1 MNKFIQGRPY
11 RGGTEADGVAPAD
24 SYDDVMFDEGDDR
37 QAINLRAIWAAMYR
51 SRIAIGIIIC
61 VAILLAV
68 ASLILMPRTYQA
80 RASVQ
85 IDQQTTKVLGTEDIE
100 PTLSGTEADRF
111 LQTQIDILGS
121 RSLAKKVSD
130 RLALTANDQFFRNM
144 GAEPPVDP
152 ALRQNAILDI
162 LQDNLSVNLPRSS
175 RVVDVKFVSRN
186 PAFAAQ
192 VANSY
197 AENFIASNIQRKFST
212 TDYSR
217 QFLQGRLEQAK
228 GRVEQSERDLI
239 EYSRGARLIDA
250 STGASAG
257 QIDSRRSLTASNL
270 VALNDSYAAAQS
282 ARLLAHERWKEV
294 QVTPVMSLP
303 EVLSN
308 PAMQSLLV
316 QRAELTA
323 KISELRQR
331 LLPDHPT
338 VAQATAHLNE
348 INSQISGL
356 ATSIKNSIFRQFQA
370 TQRQEAA
377 LEGRVNDLKGATL
390 SEQDRGVRYN
400 ILKREVDTNRQL
412 YDSLLQR
419 FKELSAQAGITS
431 NNITS
436 VDVAEIPRKPISPK
450 PKLNLVLGLLAG
462 LIGAAMFVFA
472 REQLDDAIRNPRD
485 MEEKLN
491 LPLLA
496 VVPDQRDKAPIEAL
510 EDKRSSLREAYHAA
524 RTSIELS
531 SDRGL
536 YKSIVVTSSGMAE
549 GKSTSSYSLA
559 RDFAAVGRRV
569 LVIDAD
575 LRKPSLHTFFGVPK
589 AAKGLSTVLAR
600 QTTVQDAIRKTDFE
614 NLSYL
619 PSGPIPPDPAQL
631 IGGESLREML
641 EDLKSQFDIV
651 VLDAP
656 PVLALADAIELA
668 ADADA
673 TIFIVEAG
681 NAHFGQ
687 AKNAVRRLRQA
698 GANLIGGIVTK
709 YDPKATG
716 FGAYEDYYEYE
727 YSEK

>member
-1 MNKFIQGRPY
+1 MNRFIQWQPY
-11 RGGTEADGVAPAD
+11 RGGNQSDGGASADA
-24 SYDDVMFDEGDDR
+24 YDDVMFDEGEDR
-37 QAINLRAIWAAMYR
+37 QAINLRAIWAAIYR
-51 SRIAIGIIIC
+51 SRIVIGIIIA

-68 ASLILMPRTYQA
+68 ASLILTPRAYQA

-130 RLALTANDQFFRNM
+130 RLALTANDQFFKNM
-144 GAEPPVDP
+144 GVEPPVDV

-162 LQDNLSVNLPRSS
+162 LQDNLSVNLPRNS

-186 PAFAAQ
+186 PTFAAQ

-239 EYSRGARLIDA
+239 EYSRDARLIDA
-250 STGASAG
+250 STGASVG
-257 QIDSRRSLTASNL
+257 QADSRRSLTASNL

-282 ARLLAHERWKEV
+282 ARLLAQERWKEV
-294 QVTPVMSLP
+294 QVTPIMSLP

-338 VAQATAHLNE
+338 VAQATAHLDE

-370 TQRQEAA
+370 TQRQEGA
-377 LEGRVNDLKGATL
+377 LEGRVTDLKGATL

-419 FKELSAQAGITS
+419 FKELSAQAGVTS

-462 LIGAAMFVFA
+462 LIGAAVFVFA

-496 VVPDQRDKAPIEAL
+496 VVPDQRDRTPVEAL
-510 EDKRSSLREAYHAA
+510 DDKRSSLREAYHAA

-536 YKSIVVTSSGMAE
+536 YKSILVTSSGMAE

-569 LVIDAD
+569 LLVDAD
-575 LRKPSLHTFFGVPK
+575 LRKPSLHKLFEVSR

-600 QTTVQDAIRKTDFE
+600 QTTLQDAIRKTSFD

-619 PSGPIPPDPAQL
+619 PSGPLPPDPAQL

-656 PVLALADAIELA
+656 PVLALADAIELSS
-668 ADADA
+668 DADA

-716 FGAYEDYYEYE
+716 FGAYADYYEYE